1 MIFWVFFGNIY
12 LIILEHSCKI
22 LYINRLFSD
31 VDECLRN
38 PCYNGGNCSNTVG
51 SFECICQPGWTG
63 PTCLIGMY
71 YGQIHVI
78 FTLIVLTVNYC
89 INRLLGHCN
98 ATHPNWFQ
106 SPLAL
111 RETGTLLTM

>member
-1 MIFWVFFGNIY
+1 MNAKYISSRELKTSKFSFVLRTHENSDVFNTLNEIY
-12 LIILEHSCKI
+12 LVFTSKKLISSIYLSTHVRSSILT
-22 LYINRLFSD
+22 LFSD

-71 YGQIHVI
+71 YG
-78 FTLIVLTVNYC
+78 
-89 INRLLGHCN
+89 
-98 ATHPNWFQ
+98 
-106 SPLAL
+106 
-111 RETGTLLTM
+111 